1 MKRAAAVLLTLALML
16 SLTACMSRGSMQ
28 LKRADRYFDDLR
40 GAFKMSDVTN
50 SARLIGKRE
59 NNGKDWFTGSYTA
72 QCENETG
79 RDTVFGGAS
88 ARDKLIKVKAYIKT
102 ESGSA
107 VIRLTR
113 YEEPPVQVKD
123 EKKMFALIRASFN
136 QRRKTL
142 VNGLGNAGLPGITKE
157 SAAAALAQM
166 GLSPT
171 VRGEALTLEQFAR
184 LSDLL

>member
-72 QCENETG
+72 
-79 RDTVFGGAS
+79 
-88 ARDKLIKVKAYIKT
+88 LIKVKAYIKT

-107 VIRLTR
+107 VIRLRMNGKVLEYTPDADGR
-113 YEEPPVQVKD
+113 FEREFNFQNGGNYIMIDFDRFTGTVQMTAEYV
-123 EKKMFALIRASFN
+123 
-136 QRRKTL
+136 
-142 VNGLGNAGLPGITKE
+142 
-157 SAAAALAQM
+157 
-166 GLSPT
+166 
-171 VRGEALTLEQFAR
+171 
-184 LSDLL
+184 

>member
-1 MKRAAAVLLTLALML
+1 MKRAVSVLLTLALML

-40 GAFKMSDVTN
+40 GAFKMSDITN

-59 NNGKDWFTGSYTA
+59 NNGRDWFTGSYTA
-72 QCENETG
+72 QSENETG

-107 VIRLTR
+107 VIRLR
-113 YEEPPVQVKD
+113 
-123 EKKMFALIRASFN
+123 MNGRATKFLPDSDGNFEREFDFGSGGNYIMVDFN
-136 QRRKTL
+136 CFT
-142 VNGLGNAGLPGITKE
+142 G
-157 SAAAALAQM
+157 
-166 GLSPT
+166 T
-171 VRGEALTLEQFAR
+171 VWMTAEYV
-184 LSDLL
+184 

>member
-59 NNGKDWFTGSYTA
+59 NNGRDWFTGSYTA

-79 RDTVFGGAS
+79 RDKSESLYQNRVRQRGNTPENERKS
-88 ARDKLIKVKAYIKT
+88 ARIYA
-102 ESGSA
+102 
-107 VIRLTR
+107 
-113 YEEPPVQVKD
+113 
-123 EKKMFALIRASFN
+123 
-136 QRRKTL
+136 RRRRQIQT
-142 VNGLGNAGLPGITKE
+142 
-157 SAAAALAQM
+157 
-166 GLSPT
+166 
-171 VRGEALTLEQFAR
+171 
-184 LSDLL
+184 

>member
-50 SARLIGKRE
+50 SVRLIGKRE

-79 RDTVFGGAS
+79 TRYRVRRRVGARQADKSESLYQNRVRQRSNTPENERKS
-88 ARDKLIKVKAYIKT
+88 ARIYARHRRQ
-102 ESGSA
+102 
-107 VIRLTR
+107 IRTR
-113 YEEPPVQVKD
+113 VQFPKRRQLYNDRLRPLHRNSSDDSRICINKNGRNFLQLLPLLYNAIFEP
-123 EKKMFALIRASFN
+123 L
-136 QRRKTL
+136 
-142 VNGLGNAGLPGITKE
+142 
-157 SAAAALAQM
+157 
-166 GLSPT
+166 
-171 VRGEALTLEQFAR
+171 
-184 LSDLL
+184 

>member
-88 ARDKLIKVKAYIKT
+88 SARQADKVKAYIKT
-102 ESGSA
+102 ESGS
-107 VIRLTR
+107 IGH
-113 YEEPPVQVKD
+113 PPENERKSARIYAATPTADSSSIFKRRQLYIMIDFDRFTGTVQMTADMYKQKRQ
-123 EKKMFALIRASFN
+123 ELF
-136 QRRKTL
+136 
-142 VNGLGNAGLPGITKE
+142 
-157 SAAAALAQM
+157 AAL
-166 GLSPT
+166 P
-171 VRGEALTLEQFAR
+171 
-184 LSDLL
+184 LLYNAIFEPL

>member
-59 NNGKDWFTGSYTA
+59 NNGRDWFTGSYTA

-79 RDTVFGGAS
+79 RDTVFGGA
-88 ARDKLIKVKAYIKT
+88 
-102 ESGSA
+102 
-107 VIRLTR
+107 VIRLRMNGKVLEYTPDTDGR
-113 YEEPPVQVKD
+113 FEREFNFQNGGNYIMIDFDRFTGTVQMTAEYV
-123 EKKMFALIRASFN
+123 
-136 QRRKTL
+136 
-142 VNGLGNAGLPGITKE
+142 
-157 SAAAALAQM
+157 
-166 GLSPT
+166 
-171 VRGEALTLEQFAR
+171 
-184 LSDLL
+184 

>member
-107 VIRLTR
+107 VIRLR
-113 YEEPPVQVKD
+113 
-123 EKKMFALIRASFN
+123 MN
-136 QRRKTL
+136 
-142 VNGLGNAGLPGITKE
+142 
-157 SAAAALAQM
+157 
-166 GLSPT
+166 
-171 VRGEALTLEQFAR
+171 
-184 LSDLL
+184 

>member
-59 NNGKDWFTGSYTA
+59 NNGRDWFTGSYTA

-107 VIRLTR
+107 VIRLR
-113 YEEPPVQVKD
+113 
-123 EKKMFALIRASFN
+123 MNGRATKFLPDSDGNFEREFDFGSGGNYIMVDFN
-136 QRRKTL
+136 RFT
-142 VNGLGNAGLPGITKE
+142 G
-157 SAAAALAQM
+157 
-166 GLSPT
+166 T
-171 VRGEALTLEQFAR
+171 VWMTAEYV
-184 LSDLL
+184 

>member
-107 VIRLTR
+107 VIRLRMNGKVLEYTPDTDGR
-113 YEEPPVQVKD
+113 FERE
-123 EKKMFALIRASFN
+123 FN
-136 QRRKTL
+136 FQ
-142 VNGLGNAGLPGITKE
+142 NGGNYI
-157 SAAAALAQM
+157 M
-166 GLSPT
+166 IDFD
-171 VRGEALTLEQFAR
+171 RFR
-184 LSDLL
+184 LSISPNVRAFNCADCKKFLKYIQKDAIKQVNMLQYC

>member
-1 MKRAAAVLLTLALML
+1 MKRAVSVLLTLALML

-40 GAFKMSDVTN
+40 GAFKMSDITN

-59 NNGKDWFTGSYTA
+59 NNGRDWFTGSYTA

-107 VIRLTR
+107 VIRLR
-113 YEEPPVQVKD
+113 
-123 EKKMFALIRASFN
+123 MNGRATKFLPDSDGNFEREFDFGSGGNYIMVDFN
-136 QRRKTL
+136 CFT
-142 VNGLGNAGLPGITKE
+142 G
-157 SAAAALAQM
+157 
-166 GLSPT
+166 T
-171 VRGEALTLEQFAR
+171 VWMTAEYV
-184 LSDLL
+184 

>member
-1 MKRAAAVLLTLALML
+1 MKRAATVLLTLALML

-40 GAFKMSDVTN
+40 GAFKMSDVTS
-50 SARLIGKRE
+50 SAELIGRRE
-59 NNGKDWFTGSYTA
+59 NNGRDWFTGSYTA

-107 VIRLTR
+107 VIRLRMNGKVLEYTPDTDGR
-113 YEEPPVQVKD
+113 FEREFNFQNGGNYIMIDFDRFTGTVQMTAEYV
-123 EKKMFALIRASFN
+123 
-136 QRRKTL
+136 
-142 VNGLGNAGLPGITKE
+142 
-157 SAAAALAQM
+157 
-166 GLSPT
+166 
-171 VRGEALTLEQFAR
+171 
-184 LSDLL
+184 